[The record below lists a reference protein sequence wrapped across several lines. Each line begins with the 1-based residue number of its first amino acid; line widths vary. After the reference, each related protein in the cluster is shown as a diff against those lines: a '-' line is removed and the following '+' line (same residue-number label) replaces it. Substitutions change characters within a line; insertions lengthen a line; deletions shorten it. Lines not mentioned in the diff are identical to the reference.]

1 MKARI
6 AIFGGV
12 VIVLSPAVTSAQA
25 PTSAT
30 DVTWAEWQAVR
41 DSPDGGVDRQVKIVD
56 LGDTNVA
63 IGILH
68 RNAVQNDGGPPRGIV
83 HAQVTE
89 VYYIV
94 SGSGTLVTGGTVV
107 DATEPSGPDSFLAV
121 LVGPS
126 FTGESRNG
134 QIRTVSEGDIVVI
147 PAGVLHGWIEVPDHV
162 TYLSVRPDPLKV
174 LPEGYVNPA
183 IR

>member
-1 MKARI
+1 MKRA
-6 AIFGGV
+6 FFWGSV
-12 VIVLSPAVTSAQA
+12 MLLSPAVTSAQA

-30 DVTWAEWQAVR
+30 DVTRAEWEAVR
-41 DSPDGGVDRQVKIVD
+41 DAPEGRADRQIKVVD

-68 RNAVQNDGGPPRGIV
+68 RDAVVNDGGPPRGIV
-83 HAQVTE
+83 HALVTE

-94 SGSGTLVTGGTVV
+94 SGSGTLVTGGTILNP
-107 DATEPSGPDSFLAV
+107 TEPSGPDSWLQPV
-121 LVGPS
+121 VGPS
-126 FTGESRNG
+126 FNGESDGG
-134 QIRTVSEGDIVVI
+134 QVRTVSEGDMVVI

-162 TYLSVRPDPLKV
+162 TYLSVRPDRHKV
-174 LPEGYVNPA
+174 LPAGYVNPV

>member
-1 MKARI
+1 MKF
-6 AIFGGV
+6 AIFGVAV
-12 VIVLSPAVTSAQA
+12 VLLSPAATSAQA

-30 DVTWAEWQAVR
+30 DITRAEWQAVR
-41 DSPDGGVDRQVKIVD
+41 DSPDGRADRQVKVVD

-63 IGILH
+63 VGILH
-68 RNAVQNDGGPPRGIV
+68 RDAVENNGGPPRGIV
-83 HAQVTE
+83 HALVTE

-94 SGSGTLVTGGTVV
+94 SGSGTLVTGGTIVNP
-107 DATEPSGPDSFLAV
+107 TEPSGPDSWLAPI
-121 LVGPS
+121 VGTS
-126 FTGESRNG
+126 FNGESRDG
-134 QIRTVSEGDIVVI
+134 QVRTVSEGDMVVI

-174 LPEGYVNPA
+174 LPAGYVNPA